1 MKVVKIVTAAAMTL
15 SFVSA
20 PLNVL
25 ADQHQHRKVVT
36 TLIEKSMEQAGN
48 ATVSKFSLYGNDLL
62 HAYNETFK
70 MANDNITSITNN
82 GGNYAGSPL
91 DKAIDGDMN
100 THWETGKANHATFT
114 NEVVFHFNET
124 TSLNRIVYAAR
135 QAGAKGKGF
144 AQAFE
149 IYGSTTDTG
158 DDFTVVSSGDYKGS
172 TGDIIEIQ
180 FKPTEFKRLKFVY
193 KKADQDWASAS
204 EFLFYKEDTVSSQ
217 MENLFT
223 DKNKNQVSEKFN
235 TVEKLTALEE
245 SVKSHPLYAMFKE
258 DIENAFVLIK
268 QEDIEATEATTKPF
282 EHYSNEDYSTLF
294 RMDKENIRNV
304 RNNAGHYGGAII
316 GNVVDRNLDTY
327 WETNKSN
334 AADFSNEVEVTFKEA
349 VTLNRIMYG
358 ARASDRKGFAEEFE
372 IYASQT
378 STGDTYQLVSTGQH
392 NMVAGL
398 VEAKFEPTHFKRI
411 KFKFKKS
418 NQNWASLSE
427 LAFYKEDVLAD
438 KMANLFTDD
447 NQNKVSEPFNT
458 LEKLEALE
466 QSVQSHPLYEE
477 EFKENL
483 KNAKALIEQEDIEA
497 TEATTKPFEHYSNED
512 YSKLFRMDKENI
524 QSVRNNAGHYGG
536 AAIGNVVDGNLD
548 TYWETNKSNAA
559 DFSNEVEVTFQEAV
573 ELNRIMYGA
582 RPSDRKGFA
591 EEFEIYASQTSTGD
605 TYQLVSTGQHN
616 MVAGLVEAKFKPTTF
631 KRVKFKFKKS
641 NQNWATLSELAFYK
655 EDVLA
660 EQINDLFTNGLMN
673 ELKPEFASMSII
685 HQLEAE
691 VAKHPLREQLQESV
705 NIAKDVLNN
714 VNEANEVIVTA
725 SQRGNST
732 TEAREHQIARTSFSL
747 ETFARYVVP
756 GETIQIF
763 VDADEKGVMPNLVLG
778 QIADDKNGWHR
789 RYSLHPGLNTITAP
803 SYENMKPAVIYVENA
818 ALPSEQAYAP
828 KVRLIGGTAFPVYDH
843 GKTDPAEYER
853 ELEEYVAKISVDDN
867 DFANGKAKDVVY
879 NVTELISENNT
890 ISTSAAGAL
899 KGIQELEGTGKTVSD
914 TMDEWEIMW
923 TEFQK
928 VSGYKE
934 NEQSFNAKFTSRVFT
949 KGPYGWS
956 DWGYTGYNGGN
967 SPRRDGG
974 FFKQIVKPFSVPGND
989 GWAYYHE
996 WAHNINNST
1005 MEHTEV
1011 TNNIYSVI
1019 MRKIFNNSTDDRVD
1033 WNSLYKRFAGEKV
1046 NHGYWTYLGVLEQ
1059 VQYYYGEDS
1068 YGKASRIARTN
1079 PDGVMDGLGSNLQR
1093 LVIGLSLATE
1103 TDLTAFF
1110 EDWGYVTAT
1119 DKMKEKVAHLPK
1131 PDVKLEYMHSLGRS
1145 YEGAGF
1151 SKDAQVLV
1159 KSLTADKEKNEI
1171 TLTYDIDIANKDAS
1185 MGYEILRDGEVVGYT
1200 TSTSFVDKN
1209 VDTNGSYIYEIVA
1222 YDKKLKRL
1230 KPVEV
1235 KSQQPRLS
1243 VEEHLTLKLH
1253 QEFNPMN
1260 FVKASS
1266 YQGNDITEDVIIKSN
1281 NVDVTKKGD
1290 YEIVYEVKN
1299 AKITQTKTTK
1309 ITVVSDFAYI
1319 SDMDAKQANIAW
1331 GGLKKD
1337 LAPAGSAITLVR
1349 QGLDATYSK
1358 GIGAHANSEVVY
1370 DIDGKGFDFFESSI
1384 GIDQA
1389 VKGRPSSA
1397 TFEVWV
1403 DGEKKFSS
1411 DVFKADTEREFVKVP
1426 VTGAKEVKLITTDAK
1441 NNGNASDHTVWADA
1455 KFTIDSSKP
1464 ILTVSEELTF
1474 VKLNSDFDVL
1484 QDVEAFDAE
1493 DGNLI
1498 EQVKVTTNGFDINKT
1513 GTYTVEYTVI
1523 DSDDNIVTKSREI
1536 YVYSDATFASDTN
1549 WNSAQTAWKTVNKD
1563 KASVGES
1570 IKLLVNG
1577 ETKEFAKGIGT
1588 HASSEIVYDLEGR
1601 NYDYFE
1607 TLVGVDRNIVANNK
1621 SSVTF
1626 KILAD
1631 GEEVYNSGVMNYNT
1645 EAKLVRLPV
1654 KDVKNL
1660 TLIASDSGNG
1670 NESDHADFA
1679 DAKFYI
1685 SNGLPQLT
1693 IPKST
1698 ATKVGAPIDINEQY
1712 SATDAEDGDLTA
1724 AVQVNGAEQVN
1735 FDRAGKYEITYTVTD
1750 SDGNEITKKRTI
1762 SVVNMDDYH
1771 YLSDF
1776 DWKSTQNSYTVPT
1789 KDISI
1794 SAKTLRLTAED
1805 GIEVAYEKGIGA
1817 HSNSTIVYDLTDKDA
1832 DYFTSFVGVD
1842 RQMYGSVGSVVFQV
1856 YVDGEMQFD
1865 SGLMNSRDPQKFV
1878 EVNISGA
1885 QELKLVVTDGGNG
1898 NGSDHATW
1906 GDAKLHFANA
1916 DRVFIQDLE
1925 ATIEEA
1931 KAINVEDYTPEAVV
1945 ALQASIK
1952 KAEEIIA
1959 DKHATQTAIDQAVEL
1974 LQQAIDALVVIDLS
1988 QVISVSDKDLSMYI
2002 KQTLGI
2008 TDEITLG
2015 DMYKLTSLSAVGTR
2029 TERITN
2035 LEGLQY
2041 AKNLVTLDISGNE
2054 VTDFSPLQGLEKLEN
2069 LNANPQIIEMPSP
2082 PGQNSI
2088 FDVENLVKGLDGKH
2102 VNPTQIAF
2110 RHNQTFKE
2118 VVVNVDQL
2126 EANADQFSIDLT
2138 EEDKG
2143 VYTLVMVY
2151 EVEGNFIQIISIIDN
2166 H

>member
-1 MKVVKIVTAAAMTL
+1 MKVVKIATVTAMAL
-15 SFVSA
+15 SLVGA
-20 PLNVL
+20 PINVL
-25 ADQHQHRKVVT
+25 ADQNQDTRVT
-36 TLIEKSMEQAGN
+36 TTTVGSTLKQASD
-48 ATVSKFSLYGNDLL
+48 ASVSKFYLYGNGLL
-62 HAYNETFK
+62 NTYNKVFK
-70 MANDNITSITNN
+70 VDKSNIISITNN

-91 DKAIDGDMN
+91 EKAIDGDMN
-100 THWETGKANHATFT
+100 THWETGKQNNATFT
-114 NEVVFHFNET
+114 NEVIFNFNET

-135 QAGAKGKGF
+135 QSSAKGKGF
-144 AQAFE
+144 AQEFE
-149 IYGSTTDTG
+149 IHSSSTEEG
-158 DDFTVVSSGDYKGS
+158 NDFTLVSSGEYKGS
-172 TGDIIEIQ
+172 TGDIVEIQ
-180 FKPTEFKRLKFVY
+180 FKPTEFKRLKFVFN
-193 KKADQDWASAS
+193 KANQDWASAA
-204 EFLFYKEDTVSSQ
+204 EFGFYKEDVVSDK

-223 DKNKNQVSEKFN
+223 DENRNQVADEFN
-235 TVEKLTALEE
+235 TIEKLEVLE
-245 SVKSHPLYAMFKE
+245 KIAQSHPLYVQFKE
-258 DIENAFVLIK
+258 DIENAKALINEEK
-268 QEDIEATEATTKPF
+268 LEATTAITKTF
-282 EHYSNEDYSTLF
+282 EHYSNENYSALFRVNLENIKGIRNNGGNYSTA
-294 RMDKENIRNV
+294 V
-304 RNNAGHYGGAII
+304 I
-316 GNVVDRNLDTY
+316 GNAIDGKLDTY

-334 AADFSNEVEVTFKEA
+334 STDFTNEVEVEFKEA
-349 VTLNRIMYG
+349 IELNRIMYG
-358 ARASDRKGFAEEFE
+358 ARTSDRKGFAEEFE

-378 STGDTYQLVSTGQH
+378 STGDTYQLV
-392 NMVAGL
+392 A
-398 VEAKFEPTHFKRI
+398 
-411 KFKFKKS
+411 
-418 NQNWASLSE
+418 
-427 LAFYKEDVLAD
+427 
-438 KMANLFTDD
+438 
-447 NQNKVSEPFNT
+447 
-458 LEKLEALE
+458 
-466 QSVQSHPLYEE
+466 
-477 EFKENL
+477 
-483 KNAKALIEQEDIEA
+483 
-497 TEATTKPFEHYSNED
+497 
-512 YSKLFRMDKENI
+512 
-524 QSVRNNAGHYGG
+524 
-536 AAIGNVVDGNLD
+536 
-548 TYWETNKSNAA
+548 
-559 DFSNEVEVTFQEAV
+559 
-573 ELNRIMYGA
+573 
-582 RPSDRKGFA
+582 
-591 EEFEIYASQTSTGD
+591 
-605 TYQLVSTGQHN
+605 TGQHN

-655 EDVLA
+655 EDVL
-660 EQINDLFTNGLMN
+660 EERINNLFTNGLMN
-673 ELKPEFASMSII
+673 ELKPEFASMSVIN
-685 HQLEAE
+685 QLEAE
-691 VAKHPLREQLQESV
+691 VAKRPLMEQLQV
-705 NIAKDVLNN
+705 NLNIAKDVLYN
-714 VNEANEVIVTA
+714 VNVANEATVTA
-725 SQRGNST
+725 SQRGNSS

-747 ETFARYVVP
+747 ETFGRYVVP

-828 KVRLIGGTAFPVYDH
+828 KVRLIGGTAFPVYYH
-843 GKTDPAEYER
+843 GKTDPAEFER
-853 ELEEYVAKISVDDN
+853 ELEEYVAKISTDDN
-867 DFANGKAKDVVY
+867 DFATGKPKDVVY

-923 TEFQK
+923 KEFQK
-928 VSGYKE
+928 VSGYTE

-996 WAHNINNST
+996 WGHNINNSA

-1068 YGKASRIARTN
+1068 YGKAARISRTN
-1079 PDGVMDGLGSNLQR
+1079 PDGVMNGLGSNLQR
-1093 LVIGLSLATE
+1093 LVVGLSLATE
-1103 TDLTAFF
+1103 TDLTVFF

-1151 SKDAQVLV
+1151 SKDAQVNV
-1159 KSLTADKEKNEI
+1159 KSLTADKENNAIK
-1171 TLTYDIDIANKDAS
+1171 LTYGIDAANKEAS

-1200 TSTSFVDKN
+1200 TETSFVDKN

-1222 YDKKLKRL
+1222 YDKKLKSL

-1235 KSQQPRLS
+1235 KSQQPNLS
-1243 VEEHLTLKLH
+1243 VEEQLTLKLH
-1253 QEFNPMN
+1253 QKFDPMN

-1266 YQGNDITEDVIIKSN
+1266 YQGHDITEDVIIKSN
-1281 NVDVTKKGD
+1281 NVDVTKKGN

-1299 AKITQTKTTK
+1299 AKITETKTTK
-1309 ITVVSDFAYI
+1309 VTVVSDFAYI
-1319 SDMDAKQANIAW
+1319 SDMDAKLANIAW

-1349 QGLDATYSK
+1349 QGLDTTYEK

-1370 DIDGKGFDFFESSI
+1370 DIDGKGFDFFESYI

-1389 VKGRPSSA
+1389 MKGRASSA
-1397 TFEVWV
+1397 TFEVWI

-1411 DVFKADTEREFVKVP
+1411 DVFKAGTEHEFVKVP
-1426 VTGAKEVKLITTDAK
+1426 VTGAKEVKLVTTDA
-1441 NNGNASDHTVWADA
+1441 NNGNESDHTVWADA
-1455 KFTIDSSKP
+1455 KFTQDSSKP
-1464 ILTVSEELTF
+1464 TITLSEELTF

-1484 QDVEAFDAE
+1484 QDVEVLDTE

-1498 EQVKVTTNGFDINKT
+1498 EQVNVTTNGFNVNKT
-1513 GTYTVEYTVI
+1513 GTYNVEYSVT
-1523 DSDDNIVTKSREI
+1523 DSDGNTVKKAREI

-1549 WNSAQTAWKTVNKD
+1549 WKSAQTAWKTVNKD

-1570 IKLLVNG
+1570 IKVLVNG
-1577 ETKEFAKGIGT
+1577 EIKEFAKGIGT
-1588 HASSEIVYDLEGR
+1588 HASSEIVYDLEGK

-1607 TLVGVDRNIVANNK
+1607 TLVGVDRNIVENNK

-1654 KDVKNL
+1654 KGVKNL

-1698 ATKVGAPIDINEQY
+1698 ATKVGTPIDINEQY
-1712 SATDAEDGDLTA
+1712 TAIDAEDGDLTT
-1724 AVQVNGAEQVN
+1724 AVQVTGADQVN
-1735 FDRAGKYEITYTVTD
+1735 FDRAGKYEIAYTVTD
-1750 SDGNEITKKRTI
+1750 SDGNEIMKKRTI

-1776 DWKSTQNSYTVPT
+1776 DWKSTQNSYTAPT

-1805 GIEVAYEKGIGA
+1805 GSEVAYEKGIGA

-1842 RQMYGSVGSVVFQV
+1842 RQMYGSVGSVIFQV
-1856 YVDGEMQFD
+1856 FVDGEMQFD
-1865 SGLMNSRDPQKFV
+1865 SGLMNSRDSQKFV

-1885 QELKLVVTDGGNG
+1885 KELKLVVTDGGNG

-1916 DRVFIQDLE
+1916 ASIFTQDLE
-1925 ATIEEA
+1925 AAIEEA
-1931 KAINVEDYTPEAVV
+1931 KAINIEDYTADSV
-1945 ALQASIK
+1945 AALEASIAQ
-1952 KAEEIIA
+1952 AEETLA
-1959 DKHATQTAIDQAVEL
+1959 NKQATQADIDQAVAMLKQAKESL
-1974 LQQAIDALVVIDLS
+1974 VAIDLGQFITIPDTSLS
-1988 QVISVSDKDLSMYI
+1988 TFI

-2008 TDEITLG
+2008 TGEITLG
-2015 DMYKLTSLSAVGTR
+2015 DMYKLTSLSAAATR
-2029 TERITN
+2029 TERVAS

-2041 AKNLVTLDISGNE
+2041 AKNLVTLDIAGNE

-2069 LNANPQIIEMPSP
+2069 LIANPQVIEMSAVD
-2082 PGQNSI
+2082 GQDGI
-2088 FDVENLVKGLDGKH
+2088 FTMPNIVKGLDGKH
-2102 VNPTQIAF
+2102 VNPKQIAL
-2110 RHNQTFKE
+2110 RNTKTFKE
-2118 VVVNVDQL
+2118 IVVNVEQL
-2126 EANADQFSIDLT
+2126 APNAEQFIVDLSA
-2138 EEDKG
+2138 EDKG
-2143 VYTLVMVY
+2143 TYSVGIVY
-2151 EVEGNFIQIISIIDN
+2151 EVEGNLIQLISFIDN
-2166 H
+2166 N